1 MSIHSSF
8 GKGGAAKRHR
18 SVAKRYEKLQML
30 RKKELWD
37 ESKGVWGLPKVKML
51 KIRVKKEKAK
61 EEAAPEGAQ
70 PAPAAGAA
78 AAAEAKAKPRAK
90 E

>member
-30 RKKELWD
+30 KKKDQWD
-37 ESKGVWGLPKVKML
+37 ESKGIWGLPKVKML
-51 KIRVKKEKAK
+51 KIKVKKEKAK

-70 PAPAAGAA
+70 PAAAGTAPAAG
-78 AAAEAKAKPRAK
+78 EVKPKPKAK